1 MSCCATIMV
10 AQQSPNGKLTVHPQN
25 HTLTV
30 HFQNQPVLDI
40 ETVTEVSALR
50 QCTATPIK
58 ADYQMLSGKKN
69 HCTNEANEYRCGALT
84 LCVYNDGIAL
94 RYDNANPNANF
105 NVNDNVNDNAHRST
119 LHAQPSTLYVYDALT
134 GESTEVGEDGTVT
147 IQPNDYGRYFLT
159 STEVSSPLERQ
170 NEVSII
176 VSVRGSQVTVTAT
189 DDLQQVRAV
198 SVSGAT
204 MYQAADCGTNCQFQ
218 LQPGTYIIDAESADG
233 RKTVKVFVR

>member
-1 MSCCATIMV
+1 MLWVS
-10 AQQSPNGKLTVHPQN
+10 LTASDGE
-25 HTLTV
+25 HT
-30 HFQNQPVLDI
+30 
-40 ETVTEVSALR
+40 SR
-50 QCTATPIK
+50 
-58 ADYQMLSGKKN
+58 AD
-69 HCTNEANEYRCGALT
+69 
-84 LCVYNDGIAL
+84 IAL
-94 RYDNANPNANF
+94 DADAATGYAETEDAPTLFDSNLADVPTIYTVAGERAVSIDHRPQLDMVPFGVVGNDNVNVNV
-105 NVNDNVNDNAHRST
+105 NVNDNVNDNDNAHRST

-159 STEVSSPLERQ
+159 STEVSSPLEKQ